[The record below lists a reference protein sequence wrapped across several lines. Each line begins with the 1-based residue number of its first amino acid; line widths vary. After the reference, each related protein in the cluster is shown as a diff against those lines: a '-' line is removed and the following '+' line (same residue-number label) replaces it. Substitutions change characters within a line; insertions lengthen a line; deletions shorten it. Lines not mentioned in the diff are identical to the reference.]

1 MKDEPKNKNVVFQ
14 SGDNNVFA
22 DNTQQKVKTKRVKE
36 NGMTPLGIATNV
48 VSIQSNPL
56 SSIQYVES
64 FPQVNQFS
72 QTTDYVNK
80 INDLEKMLN
89 ENIFR
94 PHRFMKQQKVFKKV
108 SKEVS
113 FEI

>member
-1 MKDEPKNKNVVFQ
+1 MVFQ
-14 SGDNNVFA
+14 SRDNVFA

-36 NGMTPLGIATNV
+36 NGTTPLGIATN

-64 FPQVNQFS
+64 FPPVNRFS
-72 QTTDYVNK
+72 QTTYYVNK

-94 PHRFMKQQKVFKKV
+94 PHRFMKQQKVF
-108 SKEVS
+108 
-113 FEI
+113 

>member
-1 MKDEPKNKNVVFQ
+1 M
-14 SGDNNVFA
+14 FA
-22 DNTQQKVKTKRVKE
+22 DNIQQKVKTKRVKE
-36 NGMTPLGIATNV
+36 NGTTPLGIATN

-64 FPQVNQFS
+64 FPPVNRFS
-72 QTTDYVNK
+72 QTTYYVNK

-94 PHRFMKQQKVFKKV
+94 PHRFMKQQKVF
-108 SKEVS
+108 
-113 FEI
+113 

>member
-1 MKDEPKNKNVVFQ
+1 MVFQ
-14 SGDNNVFA
+14 SRDNVFA

-36 NGMTPLGIATNV
+36 NGTTPLGISTN

-64 FPQVNQFS
+64 FPPVNRLS
-72 QTTDYVNK
+72 QTTYYVNK

-94 PHRFMKQQKVFKKV
+94 PHRFMKQQKVF
-108 SKEVS
+108 
-113 FEI
+113 

>member
-1 MKDEPKNKNVVFQ
+1 MVFQ
-14 SGDNNVFA
+14 SRDNVFA

-36 NGMTPLGIATNV
+36 NGTTPLGISTN

-64 FPQVNQFS
+64 FPPVNRFS
-72 QTTDYVNK
+72 QTTYYVNK

-94 PHRFMKQQKVFKKV
+94 PHRFMKQQKVF
-108 SKEVS
+108 
-113 FEI
+113 